1 VGGGG
6 HAGGACA
13 QKHIQ
18 DPLPRRISR
27 TRCLGE
33 RPSHVVACWLGGA
46 ASTSRQLFPA
56 LGLRFA
62 FPRGRH
68 HLESHHLGTTF
79 AARGPPCSV
88 PREAPRPRDSGRA
101 RIPATVLATA
111 GLGACAGVWWWWCG
125 GGGGGGEHPE
135 HHVHSTDP
143 PASLW
148 PRGAGVHRRVHGI
161 IAFRIRGLGAPQS
174 AQCSRLAT
182 MGGGI
187 AVFWRQR
194 AEDGVVRSAPGV

>member
-1 VGGGG
+1 VGCTWERSGRRRARWGR
-6 HAGGACA
+6 ACA

-111 GLGACAGVWWWWCG
+111 GLGACAGVWWWWWC
-125 GGGGGGEHPE
+125 
-135 HHVHSTDP
+135 
-143 PASLW
+143 
-148 PRGAGVHRRVHGI
+148 
-161 IAFRIRGLGAPQS
+161 
-174 AQCSRLAT
+174 
-182 MGGGI
+182 
-187 AVFWRQR
+187 
-194 AEDGVVRSAPGV
+194 GVVVVVVSTLSTTSTPRTHRPPSGLAAQGSTAGSTASSHFAFEG